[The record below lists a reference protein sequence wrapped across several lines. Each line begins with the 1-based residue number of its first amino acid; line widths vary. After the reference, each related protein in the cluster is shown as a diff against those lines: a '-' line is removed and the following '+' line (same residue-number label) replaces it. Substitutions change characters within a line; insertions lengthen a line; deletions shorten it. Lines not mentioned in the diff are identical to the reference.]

1 MAFGHRRT
9 PEERACGKLLGRS
22 ARSSYLFENFFE
34 PFPAFGRLGETS
46 ARPFVF
52 CGLGQTPDDPFL
64 KRSLLRR
71 GDLTNFFSQL
81 CRQTDADVP
90 CLGQLDQVILACV
103 EEQVRY
109 LRTRHPIYFNIA

>member
-1 MAFGHRRT
+1 MAFSHRRT
-9 PEERACGKLLGRS
+9 PEERACGKLLDRS

-64 KRSLLRR
+64 KRSVLRS
-71 GDLTNFFSQL
+71 GDLSNFFS
-81 CRQTDADVP
+81 
-90 CLGQLDQVILACV
+90 
-103 EEQVRY
+103 
-109 LRTRHPIYFNIA
+109 